1 VLWNLYAA
9 CFDLVAGLAPY
20 QDMLD
25 EVVAALDLRPGMRVL
40 DAGCGTGALE
50 ARLARSH
57 PEVEVVA
64 VDASPAMLAR
74 ARRRLWSVSPRFV
87 DGDIEDFLTH
97 EKGRF
102 DRVVSVNLI
111 WALLEPRR
119 SIERMAGCLAE
130 GGRMVHTTPR
140 WRFRFDVIVVHHL
153 RRARGVRAFLR
164 ALCLLPALAVAGMLN
179 LALVLRV
186 LAGNHT
192 WRDRSRWQADG
203 LVRLFSHLGLGP
215 VAIRPTYAGQGFL
228 VTCDKQPAP
237 LI

>member
-9 CFDLVAGLAPY
+9 CFDFVAGLAPY

-25 EVVAALDLRPGMRVL
+25 EVVAELDLRPGMRVL

-50 ARLARSH
+50 ARLAERH
-57 PEVEVVA
+57 PDVEVVA

-74 ARRRLWSVSPRFV
+74 ARRRLWPTRPRFV
-87 DGDIEDFLTH
+87 ASDIDDFLAN

-111 WALLEPRR
+111 WALANPRR
-119 SIERMAGCLAE
+119 TIEHMADSLVQ

-140 WRFRFDVIVVHHL
+140 WRFRFDVIVACHL
-153 RRARGVRAFLR
+153 RRAHGGRGLMR
-164 ALCLLPALAVAGMLN
+164 ALGLLPALAVAGLLN

-186 LAGNHT
+186 LVGNHA

-203 LVRLFSHLGLGP
+203 LARLFSHPTLGP
-215 VAIRPTYAGQGFL
+215 ATIRPTYAGQGFL
-228 VTCDKQPAP
+228 VTCDKTPAS